1 MSLISIVFL
10 VISVGTKNKNV
21 SNNKSL
27 MISFVFISKL
37 DKTSRQIARSTILAF
52 ELNRRDKIRKAK
64 ALLVYVGIEE
74 VFC

>member
-1 MSLISIVFL
+1 MSLVSIVFL
-10 VISVGTKNKNV
+10 VISVRTKNRNV

-27 MISFVFISKL
+27 VISFVFIPKL
-37 DKTSRQIARSTILAF
+37 DKTSQQTARSTILAF
-52 ELNRRDKIRKAK
+52 ELNRRDKMRKAK